1 MPALLVWI
9 IVGAIGGWLA
19 GYAMHRNTALSLWD
33 IVLGMVGA
41 VVGGWLASTMFGVA
55 TGGLDPV
62 TIFVAFVGAV
72 IVAWL
77 YEAVTGRAAQ

>member
-19 GYAMHRNTALSLWD
+19 GYAMHRNTGFSLWD

-41 VVGGWLASTMFGVA
+41 VVGGWLASAMFGIA
-55 TGGLDPV
+55 TGGLDAV
-62 TIFVAFVGAV
+62 TIIVAFVGAV